1 MIVLKLSSGATRHL
15 TERFGDAALCILED
29 ALNRQGAAYVY
40 TTTHKWR
47 SHDET
52 VLRIVAPQLH
62 VSLRAVKS
70 TDSHNSYPHYYYAAA
85 AEKVSRQ
92 DIYEA
97 WAHPL
102 TTPVIV
108 LRENEPAIIRCS
120 ACTRPL
126 PSGRGRT
133 VEKCPSCL
141 HQYLDDTAVV
151 RLDSIPVTMQFDITE
166 LAPISDASE
175 ERRTRPHPP
184 ETFGIALHPNVQEH
198 FNQLPRQEAE
208 EVGRLIAA
216 ALKNRTFDRLKLKTG
231 AYIILPN
238 PADTQTDAQTTTT
251 PLSELDQK
259 LRETG
264 IGYLLDPYELKQA
277 QARAVQLSHHRQ
289 GSGGG

>member
-1 MIVLKLSSGATRHL
+1 MIVLKLSPGATRHL
-15 TERFGDAALCILED
+15 IERLGDNAADILED
-29 ALNRQGAAYVY
+29 ALNRQGTAYAY

-47 SHDET
+47 GHDEP

-62 VSLRAVKS
+62 VTLRAVKS
-70 TDSHNSYPHYYYAAA
+70 TDSYNSYPHYYYAAA
-85 AEKVSRQ
+85 AEKVSGQ

-108 LRENEPAIIRCS
+108 LHENEPAIIRCS

-126 PSGRGRT
+126 PSRRSGT

-151 RLDSIPVTMQFDITE
+151 KLDSIPVTMQFEISE
-166 LAPISDASE
+166 IAPISSDEDDGTARMSM
-175 ERRTRPHPP
+175 TAPP
-184 ETFGIALHPNVQEH
+184 ENFGIALHPNVEKN
-198 FNQLPRQEAE
+198 FNQLPREEAE
-208 EVGRLIAA
+208 KVGGLIAA

-238 PADTQTDAQTTTT
+238 PTHTHMET
-251 PLSELDQK
+251 PPPLHELDQK

-264 IGYLLDPYELKQA
+264 LGYLLDQYELKRA
-277 QARAVQLSHHRQ
+277 QARAEQLSRQ
-289 GSGGG
+289 RSGSGRQ